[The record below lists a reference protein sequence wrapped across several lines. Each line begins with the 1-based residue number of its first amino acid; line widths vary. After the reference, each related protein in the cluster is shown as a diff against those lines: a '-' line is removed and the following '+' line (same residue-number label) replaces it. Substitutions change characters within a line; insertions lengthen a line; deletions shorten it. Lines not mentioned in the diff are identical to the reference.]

1 MDHMPEVFVAVFED
15 ATRASAVDRELAAL
29 ATRGHIG
36 LLATAVVTRD
46 REGCVGWSVGGA
58 GVGHICAR
66 ADTIATILGVLL
78 PTPVLVAGLAATSY
92 DGPERAAAEREFGE
106 GFAQEVA
113 VGVPPGGS
121 VFIGVVEDDWVP
133 EVERGLRGYH
143 HLTRKRS

>member
-1 MDHMPEVFVAVFED
+1 MDPMPEVFVAVFEESG
-15 ATRASAVDRELAAL
+15 RASAVDRELAAL
-29 ATRGHIG
+29 ASCGHIA
-36 LLATAVVTRD
+36 LLATAVVTHDRD
-46 REGCVGWSVGGA
+46 GGVLWSVGGA

-78 PTPVLVAGLAATSY
+78 PTPVLLAGLAATSY
-92 DGPERAAAEREFGE
+92 DGPEREEAERAFGE
-106 GFAQEVA
+106 GFAREVA
-113 VGVPPGGS
+113 AGVPPGGS

>member
-1 MDHMPEVFVAVFED
+1 MDSIPEVFVAVFD
-15 ATRASAVDRELAAL
+15 DTARASAVHRDLAAL
-29 ATRGHIG
+29 ESRGLIA
-36 LLATAVVTRD
+36 LLATAVISRD
-46 REGCVGWSVGGA
+46 AGGEVAWSVGGS

-78 PTPVLVAGLAATSY
+78 PTPVLVAGLGAASY
-92 DGPERAAAEREFGE
+92 DGPEREEAEREFRE
-106 GFAQEVA
+106 GFAREIA
-113 VGVPPGGS
+113 AGVPPGGS